1 MLIVNS
7 IFILLYFP
15 IDISDVENPPVAN
28 VVIEC
33 AIESKV
39 GIPNIQ
45 RRTAQR
51 TVKKKYIAPIIIA
64 IWPALGKTFSDVSED
79 SV

>member
-1 MLIVNS
+1 MFVRYKTKGKEPKIINILIVNS
-7 IFILLYFP
+7 IFTLLYFP

-45 RRTAQR
+45 SNKAQR
-51 TVKKKYIAPIIIA
+51 IVKKNI
-64 IWPALGKTFSDVSED
+64 LFL
-79 SV
+79 